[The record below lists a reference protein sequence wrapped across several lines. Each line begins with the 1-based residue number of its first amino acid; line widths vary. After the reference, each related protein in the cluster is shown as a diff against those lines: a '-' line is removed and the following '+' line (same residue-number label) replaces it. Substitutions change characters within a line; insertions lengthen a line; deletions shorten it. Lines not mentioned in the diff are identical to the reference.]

1 MPEEAAAYD
10 AIVVGAGFAGLF
22 MLRRLR
28 GLGLRAHLF
37 EAGDQVGGTWYWNR
51 YPGARCDFPSHD
63 YSYEF
68 DEDLQ
73 QEWTWTEHYPSQPEI
88 QRYLAHVADRFGLA
102 ADITLGTRVTAAHY
116 DEAARQ
122 WNVQASDK
130 AGTVTQA
137 RARFVVMATGAL
149 SAPRV
154 PDLPGLDS
162 FGGRW
167 FHTAAWPEEKIDFT
181 GRRVAVIGTGSSGVQ
196 AITAIAGQAA
206 HLTVVQRTAG
216 FVVPS
221 VNAPLTAAE
230 DRAVKAGYPAFRERA
245 RQTFLGVSP
254 GEPGGPSALAV
265 SEAERNAVYEK
276 AWKSGGRVLGAYND
290 LLFDQAANDTAADFI
305 RGKIAETVDD
315 QDTARRLM
323 PHGYPVGAKRIVLGP
338 GYYDLFNRPNVDL
351 VDLRDTPITAIT
363 PAGLRTTGQD
373 GAQELPVDD
382 IVFATGFDALTGPL
396 LAIDIRGTGGRSLRD
411 DWAAGPVTYL
421 GLGIAG
427 FPNLFSVAG
436 PGGPGVLTN
445 VVRTI
450 EHDVEWI
457 TALLAYLDSHGY
469 AAIEADPEQ
478 QRAWGVEVVE
488 AANRTLFPKA
498 NSWYLGAN
506 IPGKPRVFMPYA
518 GGLPGYR
525 QICADVAAD
534 GYRGF
539 ILTKLPRSRPKHS
552 PGTDAWF
559 PPRLTG

>member
-1 MPEEAAAYD
+1 LPEDAPRDAPAAAADVPAYD

-28 GLGLRAHLF
+28 GLGLRARLF

-68 DEDLQ
+68 DQALQ

-88 QRYLAHVADRFGLA
+88 QRYLSHVVDRFGLA
-102 ADITLGTRVTAAHY
+102 PDITLGTRVTAARY
-116 DEAARQ
+116 DEAAAR
-122 WNVQASDK
+122 WTVTATGHDGTPVQA
-130 AGTVTQA
+130 T
-137 RARFVVMATGAL
+137 ARFVMMATGAL

-167 FHTAAWPEEKIDFT
+167 FHTAAWPEQPVDFT

-196 AITAIAGQAA
+196 AITAIAGSAA

-221 VNAPLTAAE
+221 INGPLTAAE
-230 DRAVKAGYPAFRERA
+230 DRAVKADYPAFREKA
-245 RQTFLGVSP
+245 RQTFLGVFP
-254 GEPGGPSALAV
+254 GEAGGPSALAV
-265 SEAERNAVYEK
+265 SEAERTAVYEK
-276 AWKSGGRVLGAYND
+276 AWQSGGRVLASYQD
-290 LLFDQAANDTAADFI
+290 LLVNQESNDTAADFI
-305 RGKIAETVDD
+305 RGKIAEIVDD
-315 QDTARRLM
+315 KDTARRLT
-323 PHGYPVGAKRIVLGP
+323 PRGYPVGAKRIVIGP
-338 GYYDLFNRPNVDL
+338 GYYDLFNRENVDL
-351 VDLRDTPITAIT
+351 IDLRETPVTSVT
-363 PAGLRTTGQD
+363 PAGFRTQGPDGQVTGH
-373 GAQELPVDD
+373 AVDD

-396 LAIDIRGTGGRSLRD
+396 MAIDIRGAGGQSLRD
-411 DWAAGPVTYL
+411 TWAAGPLTYL

-427 FPNLFSVAG
+427 FPNLFSIAG

-457 TALLAYLDSHGY
+457 TALLGYLAEHGC
-469 AAIEADPEQ
+469 ATVEADPRHQ
-478 QRAWGVEVVE
+478 QAWGVKVVE
-488 AANRTLFPKA
+488 VANRTLFPKA

-518 GGLPGYR
+518 GGLPDYR
-525 QICADVAAD
+525 QICQSVADD

-539 ILTKLPRSRPKHS
+539 ILRR
-552 PGTDAWF
+552 
-559 PPRLTG
+559 